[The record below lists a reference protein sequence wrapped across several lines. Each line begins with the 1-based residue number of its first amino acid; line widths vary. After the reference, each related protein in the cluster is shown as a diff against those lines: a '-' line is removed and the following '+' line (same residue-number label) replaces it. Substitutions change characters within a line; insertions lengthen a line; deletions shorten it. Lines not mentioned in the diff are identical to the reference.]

1 MVNGTLLDIVEC
13 LDPLC
18 RVDGDI
24 LLQEAVENILDI
36 ADQWD
41 RRSKVFADLSG
52 IDIDV
57 DDVDL
62 LFQVFRLRNGAV
74 CDPCARDDQKVTVC
88 DRAVCVRFSVVSE
101 HTEVERVVLRH
112 DTDSHHRCDKRDIV
126 FLAELADTFLTI
138 SEDHAAAGT
147 DQRLF
152 RLVDRCDYFMHLRVV
167 SLCARLVSADIDLG
181 RIVEGFL

>member
-24 LLQEAVENILDI
+24 LLQQAVENILDI
-36 ADQWD
+36 ADQRD
-41 RRSKVFADLSG
+41 CRSKVFTDLGG

-57 DDVDL
+57 DDIDL

-74 CDPCARDDQKVTVC
+74 CDPCTRDDQKVTVC
-88 DRAVCVRFSVVSE
+88 HGTVCIGFSVISQHSE
-101 HTEVERVVLRH
+101 VQGVVFRH
-112 DTDSHHRCDKRDIV
+112 NADAHHRCYKWDIIL
-126 FLAELADTFLTI
+126 FAELADTLFAV
-138 SEDHAAAGT
+138 SEDNTAAGT

-152 RLVDRCDYFMHLRVV
+152 RFIDRSDHLMHLRVV

-181 RIVEGFL
+181 CIVEGFL